1 MASEASAAEQPASSG
16 GGHRKLSLAFVIV
29 GTLLAV
35 LAIFS
40 IWANRQALNT
50 DNWVHTSNRLLANK
64 KVEERLS
71 AYLANEL
78 FAQVDVK
85 EELEKQLPSQL
96 KVLAGPAA
104 GGLQEV
110 APKVAE
116 RLLAS
121 AQVQALWS
129 DANRAAHET
138 LIKLLD
144 GGSGAISSE
153 GGEVSLD
160 LNEVLTE
167 VGAKLGVD
175 ESIVEKL
182 PESAG
187 KLTILKSDQI
197 STAQSIA
204 KVIRTLPIVLTVLAL
219 LFYGLAIWQAG
230 PRRRE
235 ALRAAGIGFIVAGA
249 FALFLRSIAGHAIV
263 NSLVEVEANKPAV
276 EAVWS
281 IATSLLV
288 TVATSAIAFG
298 ILVFIGAWLAGPTKL
313 ATRAR
318 RETAPYLREQAG
330 AAAIAAFL
338 LWLAIIAWVPVA
350 AFRKPLGILLF
361 AILFAVG
368 AEILR
373 RRTLAEFPAVESKSE
388 SEVPPNPP
396 GPDPATS

>member
-298 ILVFIGAWLAGPTKL
+298 I
-313 ATRAR
+313 
-318 RETAPYLREQAG
+318 
-330 AAAIAAFL
+330 
-338 LWLAIIAWVPVA
+338 
-350 AFRKPLGILLF
+350 
-361 AILFAVG
+361 
-368 AEILR
+368 
-373 RRTLAEFPAVESKSE
+373 
-388 SEVPPNPP
+388 
-396 GPDPATS
+396 